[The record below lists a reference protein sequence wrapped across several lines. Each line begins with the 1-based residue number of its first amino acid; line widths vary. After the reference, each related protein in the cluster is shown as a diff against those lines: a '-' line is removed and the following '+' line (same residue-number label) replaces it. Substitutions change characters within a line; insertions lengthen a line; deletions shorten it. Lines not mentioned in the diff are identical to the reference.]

1 MNSVGPTLLD
11 FSLAAA
17 QATDTSKIKVS
28 GQEVKSTRLPT
39 WASTNHA
46 AMTAFV
52 EAIRSE
58 LGSTIADATAN
69 RLHAI
74 LGNDRPLS
82 ARVVRE
88 SIDNAVRMAQSRLN
102 GRDRFLSD
110 IDPRQGFSS
119 AFDQAVA
126 PLRDRLDDE
135 GLALLRDAMKQ
146 ELIRHFP
153 PEADDAGNPSALAG
167 YMLNRSTK
175 LYGCSSMQT
184 LPIAGQGR
192 VLTGDLVSLALRMGS
207 HTEYAGL
214 LYQSLP
220 SLRAL
225 QPQGELKPETIWQGL
240 FNEPL
245 PAEVPTQGAAF
256 NEALIQ
262 RLDAHLETLCPGK
275 GEQLCTLCK
284 HMPLDRAREIITT
297 GRGVT
302 MRDLSAPSLSLAM
315 TLSAR
320 YSGEQLMA
328 RDVSRRAST
337 TVAGPDNASISTPPR
352 IEVGDRTFVGGRE
365 TPFVFASEEDR
376 LCYRQG
382 TPSTFSS
389 GLMDAFRELC
399 GGVRANPRQVEM
411 LGMLASQAPMRN
423 LLGTGGMGIFKG
435 VVNTPL
441 IEHSSTTVSVGMGDD
456 GVAQVR
462 ISTSDDLGAVCFSG
476 FASVSYDVAPDGTA
490 TPVDAVIAPVF
501 GSAAQALVAR
511 VKESGRSTGE
521 LRHDVA
527 EALRAGTVSPW
538 EADRLEARLAD
549 RVVSPEDLSE
559 TARNMLTLQTTLTSR
574 EFAEYVNSEREL
586 NAITAEEA
594 RFLLS
599 SVNAEGGTDA
609 ADAAGGTGAVAAE
622 EAGNRFSNPPRIT
635 DKRELVDFLRGLP
648 AAPVHGKVEH
658 AGKTTNSEGRECSLY
673 TFSGLVFRGDSR
685 DPRVINADG
694 GFKSKDDLSIPEH
707 LRDAQGLGQAVGATG
722 TAGVSCA
729 RELGRCLPY
738 CDYGNMVGRGFV
750 YIIDT
755 TKLGEG
761 RQAYDMAAIS
771 VRNGLKSQDESG
783 GEVNVTDIPYSAVVG
798 WLEIPNADDL
808 HKGDP
813 DGGVAA
819 LMASLNDRH
828 VTFNRQY
835 QA

>member
-1 MNSVGPTLLD
+1 MNTIGPTLQD

-17 QATDTSKIKVS
+17 QATDSSKIKVS

-46 AMTAFV
+46 AMTAFIA
-52 EAIRSE
+52 AIRSE
-58 LGSTIADATAN
+58 LGSTIADATET
-69 RLHAI
+69 RLHTI
-74 LGNDRPLS
+74 LGNDRPLT
-82 ARVVRE
+82 ARLVRE
-88 SIDNAVRMAQSRLN
+88 SIDDAVRMAQTRLN
-102 GRDRFLSD
+102 ARDKFLSD
-110 IDPRQGFSS
+110 IDPQHGFTS

-126 PLRDRLDDE
+126 PLRGRLDDK
-135 GLALLRDAMKQ
+135 GLAQLRDAMKQ
-146 ELIRHFP
+146 ELIGHFP
-153 PEADDAGNPSALAG
+153 PEANDAGNPAALAS
-167 YMLNRSTK
+167 YMISRSVK
-175 LYGCSSMQT
+175 LYGCCSMLD
-184 LPIAGQGR
+184 LPIAGQGGVR
-192 VLTGDLVSLALRMGS
+192 SGDLVSLGLLMGNNVK
-207 HTEYAGL
+207 YAGVL
-214 LYQSLP
+214 CQFLP

-225 QPQGELKPETIWQGL
+225 QPQGELTPETIWQSL

-245 PAEVPTQGAAF
+245 PEGVPTQGAAF
-256 NEALIQ
+256 SEALS
-262 RLDAHLETLCPGK
+262 RHLDTGLEMFCPGK
-275 GEQLCTLCK
+275 SEKLCMLCR

-297 GRGVT
+297 GRPVT
-302 MRDLSAPSLSLAM
+302 MSDLSSPGLSLSM
-315 TLSAR
+315 RLSAKF
-320 YSGEQLMA
+320 SGETLIA
-328 RDVSRRAST
+328 RDVTRRMSAT
-337 TVAGPDNASISTPPR
+337 MAGPDKATISTPPR
-352 IEVGDRTFVGGRE
+352 IVVGDKTFIVGKD
-365 TPFVFASEEDR
+365 TPFAFASDADK
-376 LCYRQG
+376 LSYRQG
-382 TPSTFSS
+382 NLSTFSS
-389 GLMDAFRELC
+389 GIMDAFRELC
-399 GGVRANPRQVEM
+399 GGTSANPRQAEM
-411 LGMLASQAPMRN
+411 LGMLASQAPMRS
-423 LLGTGGMGIFKG
+423 LLGTGGTGVFKG
-435 VVNTPL
+435 IVDTPI
-441 IEHSSTTVSVGMGDD
+441 IEHSSTTVSVNMGDD
-456 GVAQVR
+456 GVAHVR
-462 ISTSDDLGAVCFSG
+462 VSTSDDPDAVCFSG
-476 FASVSYDVAPDGTA
+476 FASISYDVAPDGTA
-490 TPVDAVIAPVF
+490 TPVDAFVAPVF
-501 GSAAQALVAR
+501 GSAAQALAAQI
-511 VKESGRSTGE
+511 KESGRSTGE
-521 LRHDVA
+521 LRHAVA
-527 EALRAGTVSPW
+527 EALQAGTLSQW

-658 AGKTTNSEGRECSLY
+658 AGKTTNFEGRECSLY

-738 CDYGNMVGRGFV
+738 CDYGNMFGRGFV

-828 VTFNRQY
+828 VTFNMQY